1 MKNLRNSPKKKK
13 IREVFYTLFYNDKE
27 RKTSIVLFACMFV
40 CLPVRLYPINV
51 KTPRKVYGD
60 RIFKI
65 CLINIL
71 FLKILKIHEIFCEN
85 PRIIF
90 VLFYD
95 VHIENMFTINLED
108 GREAP
113 FKASIDIIA
122 YHRRLH

>member
-65 CLINIL
+65 CLINIH
-71 FLKILKIHEIFCEN
+71 FLKILKIHEIREIFRLFLFSAEKYQTGIIKMQSFCLVHLFCV
-85 PRIIF
+85 IF
-90 VLFYD
+90 LLIFFADFLF
-95 VHIENMFTINLED
+95 
-108 GREAP
+108 R
-113 FKASIDIIA
+113 
-122 YHRRLH
+122 